1 MTFFSKSM
9 KALVLGGS
17 LLLGFTQANASAATA
32 KPMRVGPVQNYGV
45 LGTSGNKIVSLSTKK
60 EVMLR
65 GMSMFWS
72 DATGLQ
78 YYNKNVITWAAKTL
92 KVDVIRY
99 AMGIQYYDSQGGT
112 NGKMDENYSY
122 IGSPDKQKSTID
134 KMVEAAIENDIY
146 IIIDWHSHRADNEQN
161 EAAAFFK
168 EMAQKYANVPNIIWE
183 VFNEPVNQGMS
194 TIASYANTVISGIRA
209 AGSKNL
215 ALVGTP
221 RWSQMG
227 SCGGVNQ
234 ENVGYVFHFYA
245 ATHTKNDYSGNID
258 KCRSQG
264 NAVFITE
271 WGTTTADGQ
280 GGASEGNTNDW
291 TAYMESNKISNCN
304 WSLRNEKSTIGE
316 GTTEG
321 SALFAGSDFLNT
333 IAKLNG
339 ATYTTSG
346 NIVKKYLTGHA
357 SSWADTLIAGKNSGC
372 SFKAVT
378 TTLSKGGVAANFKG
392 GCSYTSSNEAAV
404 TSAGAVVAPGMAIL
418 TGNDGS
424 LSVVVVESEPT
435 QSYSGFTDVS
445 CSIGSSCTQS
455 KALKDMDG
463 DGKLEIIIGGNDY
476 TAEGGK
482 VTFKSLNPEIL
493 TIKKAICTNKTFCYA
508 NKGLEAYMC
517 EFTGALGEAK
527 VVATAPAVAG
537 YVAMSDTVTISYVKG
552 PDKVPGT
559 AYKSVKLDYGGVVV
573 GFFPD
578 SSQYG
583 KVPITYLFD
592 GQPSSNYI
600 ANTNGNL
607 ICGATDAV
615 VTVTATGV
623 ETENRKA
630 LNQTVTVVCGDSLK
644 AVTSPIMPAKKN
656 TAASS
661 AQFKN
666 NGIVLNA
673 RVSGASKIEVFNTIG
688 ESVASISTSLSAGSN
703 WIPVAGL
710 SAGRYIVRLKQNS
723 NVQDFV
729 LEKK

>member
-9 KALVLGGS
+9 KALILGGS
-17 LLLGFTQANASAATA
+17 LLFGFTQANASAATA

-78 YYNKNVITWAAKTL
+78 YYNKNVIKWAAENL

-112 NGKMDENYSY
+112 SGKMDENYSY
-122 IGSPDKQKSTID
+122 IGAPDKQKNYID

-146 IIIDWHSHRADNEQN
+146 IIIDWHSHRADSEQSQ
-161 EAAAFFK
+161 AVAFFK

-183 VFNEPVNQGMS
+183 VFNEPVNQGMG
-194 TIASYANTVISGIRA
+194 TIANYANAVVSGIRA

-227 SCGGVNQ
+227 ECGGVSG

-245 ATHTKNDYSGNID
+245 VTHTKDSYSGNID

-271 WGTTTADGQ
+271 WGTTTADGK
-280 GGASEGNTNDW
+280 GGASEGNTNEW
-291 TAYMESNKISNCN
+291 TSYMEANKISNCN
-304 WSLRNEKSTIGE
+304 WSLRNETSTIGE
-316 GTTEG
+316 ATTEG
-321 SALFAGSDFLNT
+321 SALFAGSEFLNT
-333 IAKLNG
+333 IAKLNS
-339 ATYTTSG
+339 ASYSTSG
-346 NIVKKYLTGHA
+346 NIVKKYLTSHA
-357 SSWADTLIAGKNSGC
+357 SAWADTLIAGKNSGC
-372 SFKAVT
+372 SFKSVT
-378 TTLSKGGVAANFKG
+378 TTTSTGSIAANFKG
-392 GCSYTSSNEAAV
+392 GCSYTSSNEAV
-404 TSAGAVVAPGMAIL
+404 VSSAGAIAAPGMAIL

-424 LSVVVVESEPT
+424 LSVVIVNEEPT
-435 QSYSGFTDVS
+435 QSYSGFVDVS
-445 CSIGSSCTQS
+445 CSLGGSCTQS
-455 KALKDMDG
+455 KAAKDMDG
-463 DGKLEIIIGGNDY
+463 DGKLEIIIGGNET
-476 TAEGGK
+476 TAEGAK
-482 VTFKSLNPEIL
+482 VTFTSLNPEIL
-493 TIKKAICTNKTFCYA
+493 TIKKVVCTNKTFCYA
-508 NKGLEAYMC
+508 NKGLEAYMY
-517 EFTGALGEAK
+517 ELTGALGEAK
-527 VVATAPAVAG
+527 VVATAPAIAG
-537 YVAMSDTVTISYVKG
+537 YKAMSDTVTISYVKG

-559 AYKSVKLDYGGVVV
+559 AFKSVKLDYGGVVV

-583 KVPITYLFD
+583 KVPITYLYN
-592 GQPSSNYI
+592 GEPTSVYV
-600 ANTNGNL
+600 ANTNHNL
-607 ICGATDAV
+607 VCGAADAV
-615 VTVTATGV
+615 VTITATGI

-644 AVTSPIMPAKKN
+644 AVTTPIMPTKKN
-656 TAASS
+656 TAVNS
-661 AQFKN
+661 AQFKK

-673 RVSGASKIEVFNTIG
+673 KISGASKIEVFNSIG
-688 ESVASISTSLSAGSN
+688 ENVASTSANLNAGSN

-723 NVQDFV
+723 NVQDFI